1 MHWRSNTS
9 KVKVEGHNNLVR
21 DLNSNAIVNT
31 NTADFSLYM
40 KRQKM
45 REKQSDELRN
55 TVKEINSLKS
65 ELFEIKKLL
74 KEVINK

>member
-1 MHWRSNTS
+1 MS
-9 KVKVEGHNNLVR
+9 KIAKVEGHKDLIR

-31 NTADFSLYM
+31 NTTEYSLYLQRR
-40 KRQKM
+40 KL
-45 REKQSDELRN
+45 REKNNDILRD